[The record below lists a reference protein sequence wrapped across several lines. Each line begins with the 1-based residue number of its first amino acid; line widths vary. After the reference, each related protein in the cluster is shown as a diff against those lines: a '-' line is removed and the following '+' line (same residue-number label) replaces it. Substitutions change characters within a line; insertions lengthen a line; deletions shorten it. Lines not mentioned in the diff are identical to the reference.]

1 MEFLPRTLGT
11 RPRLACEVRAEGV
24 VAARAEDAFAVLS
37 AVARVQLPDKVVV
50 PRLTAIDAEDTAASS
65 GVGGDAAG
73 RAAVVA
79 AVRKALESVAMR
91 TREVTLIVPDA
102 SVRVLLLDFDELP
115 AKPSEALPVVRF
127 RLKKLL
133 PFDADDAAISY
144 QVMSAAK
151 GLLHVLAVAMPRELL
166 ADYELVVR
174 EAGFEPGAVLPSTL
188 AALAGLDEG
197 AAPVL
202 LVNAGRDGVTTAI
215 VKAGVLLLHRTV
227 DLGADLRA
235 DQQADQRVANQLID
249 AAAAQ
254 LAATAIQVPPADRE
268 HAADRWQRQDSDS
281 FSRQNDAAAAVES
294 TELANEI
301 EQEVAQEIAAEHS
314 LSETAS
320 EVAQA
325 VSVAAAYFE
334 DTLETPPSAIHAAGT
349 LGAQALTVLLG
360 EAHVGPLAVQEI
372 LGSEMLG
379 AGASSAGAP
388 GGIPLGWL
396 AGVRGALAD

>member
-1 MEFLPRTLGT
+1 MEFLPRSLGT

-37 AVARVQLPDKVVV
+37 AVSRVPLADEVVV
-50 PRLTAIDAEDTAASS
+50 PRLHAVDANGEVDNSSAPS

-79 AVRKALESVAMR
+79 AVRKALEAACLRS
-91 TREVTLIVPDA
+91 REVTLIVPDA
-102 SVRVLLLDFDELP
+102 AVRVLLLEFDELP
-115 AKPSEALPVVRF
+115 AKPAEALPVVRF

-133 PFDADDAAISY
+133 PFDADDAAVSY
-144 QVMSAAK
+144 QVISSAK

-188 AALAGLDEG
+188 AALAGLAEG
-197 AAPVL
+197 DAPA
-202 LVNAGRDGVTTAI
+202 LVINAGREGVTTAI

-235 DQQADQRVANQLID
+235 D

-254 LAATAIQVPPADRE
+254 LAGNAMQERPANRERSTEEWVRQEPVSFIDQNDVAAAIEATA
-268 HAADRWQRQDSDS
+268 
-281 FSRQNDAAAAVES
+281 
-294 TELANEI
+294 LAHEI
-301 EQEVAQEIAAEHS
+301 EAEIALEIAAESS
-314 LSETAS
+314 LAKTAD

-334 DTLETPPSAIHAAGT
+334 DTLQTPPPAIHAAGT
-349 LGAQALTVLLG
+349 LGAAALAALLDA
-360 EAHVGPLAVQEI
+360 AHVGPLAVREMLQP
-372 LGSEMLG
+372 EMLG
-379 AGASSAGAP
+379 AGATSAGTP
-388 GGIPLGWL
+388 GGVPLGWL
-396 AGVRGALAD
+396 AGVRGALAN